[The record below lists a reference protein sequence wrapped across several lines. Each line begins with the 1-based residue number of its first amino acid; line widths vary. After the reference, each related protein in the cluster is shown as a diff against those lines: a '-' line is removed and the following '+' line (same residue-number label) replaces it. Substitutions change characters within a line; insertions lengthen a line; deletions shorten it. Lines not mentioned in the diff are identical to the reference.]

1 MIEKSLKL
9 KKEKF
14 SITDRFKAFNK
25 KLKLENEML
34 GKQIKQS
41 RKKNSKIKNLMWDIV
56 FIIAIAYFIL
66 GIILLSLVFG
76 GVI

>member
-9 KKEKF
+9 KEEKL
-14 SITDRFKAFNK
+14 SITDRLKNFNK

-34 GKQIKQS
+34 EKQIKQS